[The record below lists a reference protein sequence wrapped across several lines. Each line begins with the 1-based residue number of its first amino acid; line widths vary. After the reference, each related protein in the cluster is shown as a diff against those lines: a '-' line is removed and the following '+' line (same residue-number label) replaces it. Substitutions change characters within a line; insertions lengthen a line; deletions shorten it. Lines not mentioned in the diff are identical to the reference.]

1 MVVSEKEIEEEQKS
15 LLRGA
20 PRFSALVGE
29 GGVVLTKRPGVASI
43 DNFITFD
50 WANHSIMGKVLY

>member
-20 PRFSALVGE
+20 PGFSALVGE
-29 GGVVLTKRPGVASI
+29 GGVALTKRPGPRIYS
-43 DNFITFD
+43 
-50 WANHSIMGKVLY
+50 